1 MHEQPMDEERF
12 AERVGR
18 LLSTEES
25 FDEAFERRVLAAVD
39 EAARPWW
46 VRRRTF
52 TLSPA
57 RALAM
62 AAGFAGFIV
71 LGAIGTARLVPG
83 RVAVALPAADTVFVV
98 RFVLAAPAAR
108 TVAIVG
114 DFNGWANGATLL
126 EPSGEAGIWSISLPL
141 TAGRH
146 EYAFVIDGQQWVA
159 DPAALR
165 LVDEFG
171 TESSVLRVGEVDRRG
186 T

>member
-1 MHEQPMDEERF
+1 MPERSMDDERF

-18 LLSTEES
+18 LLRTDES
-25 FDEAFERRVLAAVD
+25 FDEGFERRVAAAVG

-46 VRRRTF
+46 ARTRSFTF
-52 TLSPA
+52 TPA

-62 AAGFAGFIV
+62 AAAFAGFVV
-71 LGAIGTARLVPG
+71 LGAVGAARLVPE
-83 RVAVALPAADTVFVV
+83 RVAVAVPAADTVFVV
-98 RFVLAAPAAR
+98 RFVLAAPTAQ

-126 EPSGEAGIWSISLPL
+126 EPTEATGVWSVSLPL
-141 TAGRH
+141 RAGRH

-165 LVDEFG
+165 HVDEFG